1 MSKLEARVYS
11 LIKQLPNIIK
21 QLPEMNRTLRGRLAV
36 YFVLLLCCFATGAI
50 LLLSLLGVLNPEDKN
65 VQTAMDY
72 ELKSAAVKVNEEV
85 DKTAAIGIGLSR
97 EISEIVERKLLARQI
112 EFKDLNNNP
121 EALEDIQAAVFG
133 SLRRNLHMSSSSGAF
148 YMLNATVN
156 SHVPDKTKHALYLKY
171 INVYADSKYNDTL
184 TFIRGIPSLARKH
197 QIAMYTSWQLE
208 MLPSLLPQY
217 NHVMNN
223 YVEDLSNAWLMTQSG
238 PIRDTW
244 ERAHYILVPIHLQGT
259 NIGVVGFE
267 MNDLVFQMKY
277 AIHNPNYPQ
286 LSCNLFDSN
295 EQDSFS
301 GRITGIASEYTP
313 DRTDNTI
320 DGYSYLSSNEDS
332 TAPPYIGKQM
342 VMNFG
347 RSRHLL
353 TVVMPES
360 AYNSIINTG
369 RLKLIAMVIIILIAF
384 ALACLWFSHR
394 YVVPIVDTIEHLKD
408 KHLDGS
414 LDSNIV
420 EINDFLDYLSDKDK
434 EQEQKLYAL
443 HQQKNRLEIEYTAL
457 TEELE
462 RQKLEA
468 EHNYARIHMELEDQK
483 QQAFAQY
490 QQAKAQLDSLLA
502 KQQPKID
509 NSTYSLFVEQ
519 LKNLTNKERQIFDM
533 YIEGK
538 TGKDIQE
545 ILEITDN
552 TLKYHNKNIY
562 SKLGVKSRKELLV
575 YAKEL
580 QKGSAPHKKINF

>member
-85 DKTAAIGIGLSR
+85 DKTAAIGISLSR

-121 EALEDIQAAVFG
+121 EALEDVQAAIFG
-133 SLRRNLHMSSSSGAF
+133 SLRRNLHMSSCSGAF
-148 YMLNATVN
+148 YMLDATVN
-156 SHVPDKTKHALYLKY
+156 SNVPDKTNHALYLKY

-197 QIAMYTSWQLE
+197 QIAMYTTWQLE

-217 NHVMNN
+217 N
-223 YVEDLSNAWLMTQSG
+223 YVEDLSSAWLMTQSA
-238 PIRDTW
+238 PITDTW

-259 NIGVVGFE
+259 NIGIVGFE

-277 AIHNPNYPQ
+277 AIHDPNYPQ
-286 LSCNLFDSN
+286 LSCNIFDSN
-295 EQDSFS
+295 EKDGFS
-301 GRITGIASEYTP
+301 GRIASIASEYIPNRADTTFN
-313 DRTDNTI
+313 D
-320 DGYSYLSSNEDS
+320 YSYFSSNDKS
-332 TAPPYIGKQM
+332 DAPPYIGKQM

-353 TVVMPES
+353 TVVMPEH
-360 AYNSIINTG
+360 AYKSIINTG
-369 RLKLIAMVIIILIAF
+369 RLKLVAFVIIILIAF
-384 ALACLWFSHR
+384 AFVSLWFSRR
-394 YVVPIVDTIEHLKD
+394 YVVPIVNTIEHLKD